1 MTPGVRRIR
10 ARGPALAFWSAP
22 VLWRFGVCERPG
34 KSTRGLA
41 HSKTLRSFGWFSGQ
55 NLGVGKAAALLT
67 AVLIALFP
75 AKSPAAVVSSAAFD
89 SANKLYE
96 EGKFAEAASAYDTLA
111 KSGQY
116 SAALYFNLGNAF
128 FKSGQI
134 GRAIAAY
141 RQAEQITPRD
151 PDLRANLQF
160 ARNQTPSPTL
170 LPTRWHRWLGRLT
183 LNEWTVLAV
192 GAVWL
197 CLLLLAVLQW
207 RPALKPA
214 LRLYVLSLAILACLL
229 CACVGATLRET
240 RFTRIAIVIT
250 RDTAVR
256 YGPLAESPT
265 AFTVHDGAELQVLD
279 QKDDWLQVSTD
290 PRRVGWLRRDQ
301 VLIAGR

>member
-1 MTPGVRRIR
+1 MMPGIQRSKVSRLAMVVR
-10 ARGPALAFWSAP
+10 S
-22 VLWRFGVCERPG
+22 
-34 KSTRGLA
+34 GL
-41 HSKTLRSFGWFSGQ
+41 S
-55 NLGVGKAAALLT
+55 VGKAAALLA
-67 AVLIALFP
+67 AVVITLFP
-75 AKSPAAVVSSAAFD
+75 AQSPAAVSSAAFD

-96 EGKFAEAASAYDTLA
+96 EGKFAEAASAYDALA
-111 KSGQY
+111 MSGQC

-141 RQAEQITPRD
+141 RQAQQITPRD

-170 LPTRWHRWLGRLT
+170 LPTRWQRWLGRLT
-183 LNEWTVLAV
+183 LNEWTLLAAA
-192 GAVWL
+192 AVWL
-197 CLLLLAVLQW
+197 WLSLLAVLQW

-214 LRLYVLSLAILACLL
+214 LRLYVLSLAILAGLS
-229 CACVGATLRET
+229 CACVAATLRET

-250 RDTAVR
+250 GEAVAR
-256 YGPLAESPT
+256 YGPLAESPL
-265 AFTVHDGAELQVLD
+265 AFTVHDGAELRVLD
-279 QKDDWLQVSTD
+279 QKDEWLQVTTD

>member
-170 LPTRWHRWLGRLT
+170 WPGRSQRWLGRLT
-183 LNEWTVLAV
+183 LNEWTVLA
-192 GAVWL
+192 AVVAWL
-197 CLLLLAVLQW
+197 WLLLLAVLQW
-207 RPALKPA
+207 RPALKPS
-214 LRLYVLSLAILACLL
+214 LRAYAISLAMLAGLL
-229 CACVGATLRET
+229 CVCTAASLREN
-240 RFTRIAIVIT
+240 RFTRTAVVIA
-250 RDTAVR
+250 REAAVR
-256 YGPLAESPT
+256 YGPLAESPL
-265 AFTVHDGAELQVLD
+265 AFTVHDGAELRVTD
-279 QKDDWLQVSTD
+279 QKDEWLQVSAGPGRT
-290 PRRVGWLRRDQ
+290 GWLRRDQ
-301 VLIAGR
+301 TLLTRG

>member
-1 MTPGVRRIR
+1 MH
-10 ARGPALAFWSAP
+10 LS
-22 VLWRFGVCERPG
+22 
-34 KSTRGLA
+34 
-41 HSKTLRSFGWFSGQ
+41 
-55 NLGVGKAAALLT
+55 AALS
-67 AVLIALFP
+67 A
-75 AKSPAAVVSSAAFD
+75 AAFD

-141 RQAEQITPRD
+141 RQAEQLTPRD

-170 LPTRWHRWLGRLT
+170 LPTRWQRWLGRLT
-183 LNEWTVLAV
+183 LNEWTLLAAAALWLWLLVLAV
-192 GAVWL
+192 R
-197 CLLLLAVLQW
+197 QW
-207 RPALKPA
+207 RPALNPV
-214 LRLYVLSLAILACLL
+214 LRLYVLTLAILAGLL
-229 CACVGATLRET
+229 CACAAASLRET
-240 RFTRIAIVIT
+240 RFTRTAIVIT
-250 RDTAVR
+250 REAAVR

-265 AFTVHDGAELQVLD
+265 AFTVHDGAELRVLD

-290 PRRVGWLRRDQ
+290 LRRVGWLRRDQ
-301 VLIAGR
+301 VLTAGR

>member
-1 MTPGVRRIR
+1 
-10 ARGPALAFWSAP
+10 
-22 VLWRFGVCERPG
+22 
-34 KSTRGLA
+34 
-41 HSKTLRSFGWFSGQ
+41 LRSFGWFSGRS
-55 NLGVGKAAALLT
+55 LGVGKVAALL
-67 AVLIALFP
+67 AVVLIALFP
-75 AKSPAAVVSSAAFD
+75 AKSPAAAVAVAAAAFD

-111 KSGQY
+111 KSGQC

-134 GRAIAAY
+134 GRAIVAY
-141 RQAEQITPRD
+141 RQAEQINPRD

-170 LPTRWHRWLGRLT
+170 VPTRWQRWLGRLT
-183 LNEWTVLAV
+183 LNEWTLLAA

-197 CLLLLAVLQW
+197 WLLLLAALQW
-207 RPALKPA
+207 RPAFKPA
-214 LRLYVLSLAILACLL
+214 LRMYVLSLAILACLL
-229 CACVGATLRET
+229 CACAAASLRQT
-240 RFTRIAIVIT
+240 RFTHTAIVIT

-279 QKDDWLQVSTD
+279 QKDDWLQVTTD